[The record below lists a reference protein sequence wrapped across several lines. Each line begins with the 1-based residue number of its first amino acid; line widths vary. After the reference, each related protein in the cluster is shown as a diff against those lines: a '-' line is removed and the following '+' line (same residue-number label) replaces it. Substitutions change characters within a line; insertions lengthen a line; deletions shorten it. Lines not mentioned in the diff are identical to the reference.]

1 MTEKLQK
8 FNNSMKCFDSDDKV
22 IFNNIIIS
30 SRSESSTQKENMK
43 RLIIGGNVSRI
54 LSHLSFIEEVSS
66 KKLVCVRRDHLSTA
80 RLVDHRSRKAIKL
93 HTPTHLSDT

>member
-8 FNNSMKCFDSDDKV
+8 FNNLMKCFDSDDKV

-30 SRSESSTQKENMK
+30 SRSAQKENMK
-43 RLIIGGNVSRI
+43 RLIIEGNVSHI
-54 LSHLSFIEEVSS
+54 LSHLRFIEEVSS

>member
-8 FNNSMKCFDSDDKV
+8 FNNLVKCFDSEDNV

-30 SRSESSTQKENMK
+30 SRSAQKENMK
-43 RLIIGGNVSRI
+43 RLIIEGNVSRI

-93 HTPTHLSDT
+93 HTSTHSSDK

>member
-8 FNNSMKCFDSDDKV
+8 FNNLMKCFDSDDKV

-30 SRSESSTQKENMK
+30 SRSAQKENMK
-43 RLIIGGNVSRI
+43 RLIIEGNVSHI

-93 HTPTHLSDT
+93 HTSTHSPDI